1 MKEPFSSGY
10 FTPLFITDQI
20 QKRSHN
26 ACCKNTLYARYSQ
39 MEPYMDM
46 EPNAPT
52 KLWNSPDK
60 VYRSRNISNTVYPM
74 E

>member
-10 FTPLFITDQI
+10 LPPHFIADQI

-26 ACCKNTLYARYSQ
+26 ACGKNTLYTRYNQ
-39 MEPYMDM
+39 MEPYMDI

-52 KLWNSPDK
+52 KL
-60 VYRSRNISNTVYPM
+60 
-74 E
+74 

>member
-1 MKEPFSSGY
+1 MKEPFSPGY
-10 FTPLFITDQI
+10 LPPHFIADQI

-26 ACCKNTLYARYSQ
+26 ARYSQ

-74 E
+74 D